1 MYVFKIGGRVM
12 KQKIYLSKE
21 KVCHE
26 MAMILVTENYTVR
39 VSYDKVQGQ
48 SKKLWYVEFWR

>member
-1 MYVFKIGGRVM
+1 M

-39 VSYDKVQGQ
+39 VCFDKLPNQ
-48 SKKLWYVEFWR
+48 SKKLCYVEFWR

>member
-1 MYVFKIGGRVM
+1 M

-26 MAMILVTENYTVR
+26 LAIILVTENYTVR
-39 VSYDKVQGQ
+39 VGFDKLPNQ
-48 SKKLWYVEFWR
+48 SKKNWYVEFWR

>member
-1 MYVFKIGGRVM
+1 M

-26 MAMILVTENYTVR
+26 LAMILVTENYTVR
-39 VSYDKVQGQ
+39 VGFDKVQGQ
-48 SKKLWYVEFWR
+48 SKKNWYVEFWR